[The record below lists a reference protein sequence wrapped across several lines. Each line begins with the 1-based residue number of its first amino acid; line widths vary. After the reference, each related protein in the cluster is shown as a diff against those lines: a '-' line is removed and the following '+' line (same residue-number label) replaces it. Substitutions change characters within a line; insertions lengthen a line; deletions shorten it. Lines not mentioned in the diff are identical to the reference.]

1 MDNKALHQE
10 IQKHLISYHR
20 ELYTFSAITMEFRA
34 FEALDSRKF
43 LETHKSSMNDTE
55 LLMLTVVDKLALEVY
70 KSVKNDTNNEFITPE
85 DLKNEDDF
93 IDLQKAVLIAKKNLK
108 DNPFID
114 KATKVQNL
122 NYSDL
127 IFNSCVVETL

>member
-10 IQKHLISYHR
+10 IQKHLISYHW
-20 ELYTFSAITMEFRA
+20 ELHTFSVITMEFRE
-34 FEALDSRKF
+34 FGALDSRKF
-43 LETHKSSMNDTE
+43 LEAHKSSMNDTQ

-108 DNPFID
+108 DNPLID

-122 NYSDL
+122 KYSDL

>member
-34 FEALDSRKF
+34 FEALDSRKY
-43 LETHKSSMNDTE
+43 LEAHKSSMNDTE

>member
-1 MDNKALHQE
+1 MNSATLHQK
-10 IQKHLISYHR
+10 IQNHLMSYHR
-20 ELYTFSAITMEFRA
+20 ELHTFSVITTEFHY
-34 FEALDSRKF
+34 FKALDSRKF
-43 LETHKSSMNDTE
+43 LEVHKSSMNDTQ

-70 KSVKNDTNNEFITPE
+70 KSVQNDTDDELSPK

-127 IFNSCVVETL
+127 IFNSCIVETF